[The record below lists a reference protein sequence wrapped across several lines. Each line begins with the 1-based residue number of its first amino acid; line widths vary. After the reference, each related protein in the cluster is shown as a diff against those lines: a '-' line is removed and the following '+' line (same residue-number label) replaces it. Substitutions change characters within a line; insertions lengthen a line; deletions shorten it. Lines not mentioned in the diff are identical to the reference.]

1 MSPVSRLRL
10 AACAAVFLAAA
21 LPAAAQTTLVG
32 TVTDTDGATLPGAT
46 VYLSGTTRGV
56 VADDDGRFRLTGV
69 QPGAYRLVASLV
81 GFTAGTQD
89 IRISAGQAEAGP
101 FAFRLVAVS
110 LGEAVVEARGDER
123 FRRRLE
129 TFTRVLLGESE
140 NARQTRIV
148 NPEVLDF
155 RDRFGA
161 LRAETRAPLVVENRA
176 LGYRLTYD
184 LRLFSSTPTRIS
196 YDGDER
202 FEELVP
208 ADAAEAARWETARA
222 MAFRGSL
229 RHLLRA
235 LRTGTAGAEGFTFRT
250 RRLTPEGQ
258 LAEYAG
264 REVPESTL
272 VSPVDSAGF
281 YNLLFNGSAIG
292 VLYSGEPEVP
302 AYLTSEWFQGARSA
316 VNPFQESNLIST
328 VPTQSIGSSGDP
340 VDPEGVSASGY
351 LAFERLSDLVPREYT
366 LPTSSAR
373 TTIQTRRPTSRGG
386 GQ

>member
-1 MSPVSRLRL
+1 MPRL
-10 AACAAVFLAAA
+10 AFLAAAVLLAA
-21 LPAAAQTTLVG
+21 LPAAAQTTLFG

-69 QPGAYRLVASLV
+69 TPGAYRLVASLV

-89 IRISAGQAEAGP
+89 IRINAGQAEAGP
-101 FAFRLVAVS
+101 FAFRLVAIS

-161 LRAETRAPLVVENRA
+161 LRAEARAPLVVENRA

-250 RRLTPEGQ
+250 RRLTPDGTG

-264 REVPESTL
+264 REVPESSL

-281 YNLLFNGSAIG
+281 YDLRFNGTAIG

-316 VNPFQESNLIST
+316 VQPFQESNLIST
-328 VPTQSIGSSGDP
+328 SPTQSIGSSGDP

>member
-1 MSPVSRLRL
+1 MPRL
-10 AACAAVFLAAA
+10 AFLAAAVLLAA
-21 LPAAAQTTLVG
+21 LPAAAQTTLFG

-69 QPGAYRLVASLV
+69 TPGAYRLVASLV

-89 IRISAGQAEAGP
+89 VRINAGQAEAGP
-101 FAFRLVAVS
+101 FAFRLVAVD
-110 LGEAVVEARGDER
+110 LGEVVVEARGDER

-155 RDRFGA
+155 SSSALTGGA
-161 LRAETRAPLVVENRA
+161 LRASTRAPLVVENRA

-184 LRLFSSTPTRIS
+184 LRLFSSTPSRIS

-208 ADAAEAARWETARA
+208 ADAAEAARWATARA

-250 RRLTPEGQ
+250 RRLTPDGTG

-264 REVPESTL
+264 REVREASL

-281 YNLLFNGSAIG
+281 YDLRFSGTAIG
-292 VLYSGEPEVP
+292 VRFDGEPEVP

-316 VNPFQESNLIST
+316 VQPFQESNLIST
-328 VPTQSIGSSGDP
+328 SPTQSVGPSGDP
-340 VDPEGVSASGY
+340 VDPEGVSAMGY

-373 TTIQTRRPTSRGG
+373 TTVQTRRPTSRGG
-386 GQ
+386 SQ